1 MGTELPRYHRKARP
15 GSGPLPA
22 HFLPQVC
29 SKQQQNMLRV
39 LYSFFKLEKT
49 RHLQHSTVLL
59 YSFTLIFAIRACV
72 TGATHYPHTY
82 PQRPREARRPADRT
96 LVSRARCGGGPN
108 NHPQPQSCHPWDP
121 HHSAADKAEAAKHA
135 KSDMLCAQADLEFI
149 PVAADTFGA
158 FGLEGERFLAQLF
171 SCFARRFANDSETSF
186 PGKLQHDCWQ
196 RVAVALRKAV
206 AVQLGSAYSQCGGAW
221 VHPFPGDGGEGGSR
235 LRRLNKSGTL
245 PFTCLRLFSSV
256 RFTSIRL

>member
-1 MGTELPRYHRKARP
+1 M
-15 GSGPLPA
+15 SG
-22 HFLPQVC
+22 
-29 SKQQQNMLRV
+29 
-39 LYSFFKLEKT
+39 
-49 RHLQHSTVLL
+49 
-59 YSFTLIFAIRACV
+59 
-72 TGATHYPHTY
+72 
-82 PQRPREARRPADRT
+82 RERPADLLIAHWSHGRDAAVDPT
-96 LVSRARCGGGPN
+96 IIHSLNP
-108 NHPQPQSCHPWDP
+108 CHPWDP

-221 VHPFPGDGGEGGSR
+221 VHPFPGDGGEGGESA
-235 LRRLNKSGTL
+235 SPTQ
-245 PFTCLRLFSSV
+245 
-256 RFTSIRL
+256 